1 MTLAL
6 QIKGPV
12 TYSTLASRG
21 GRSLAAGAERPSGT
35 GGGTD
40 PWTALCHLVVTLGLM
55 DGALE
60 RLVAAGERDEDGDP
74 AAAGDLLES
83 ALLLIGELRAGLDI
97 HSGGVLAANIDD
109 LYDYM
114 CRRLGDYLSLS
125 DATDPMN
132 GLAALHEV
140 SHLLDAL
147 RSAWAFMPAE
157 VRSASRKSKAL
168 AHFGP

>member
-6 QIKGPV
+6 QITGSV
-12 TYSTLASRG
+12 THGTLATRRDLPAIDLYGISRM
-21 GRSLAAGAERPSGT
+21 
-35 GGGTD
+35 
-40 PWTALCHLVVTLGLM
+40 LM
-55 DGALE
+55 DGVLE
-60 RLVAAGERDEDGDP
+60 RLEAAGERDEDGDP

-83 ALLLIGELRAGLDI
+83 AVLLLGELRAGLDL
-97 HSGGVLAANIDD
+97 HSGGAIAANVDD

-114 CRRLGDYLSLS
+114 CRRLGAPH
-125 DATDPMN
+125 ATDPMN

-157 VRSASRKSKAL
+157 VRAASRKSKAQ
-168 AHFGP
+168 